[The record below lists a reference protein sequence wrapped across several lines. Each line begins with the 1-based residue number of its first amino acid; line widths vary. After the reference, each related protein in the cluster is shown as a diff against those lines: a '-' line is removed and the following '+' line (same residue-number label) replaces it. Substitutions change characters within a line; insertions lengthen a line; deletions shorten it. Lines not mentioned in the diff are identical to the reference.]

1 MNDKLNAG
9 GGQANEAGEI
19 LGRIGQLTRSLRDM
33 MSELGLDKQVAL
45 AAEAIPDARD
55 RLNYI
60 AMMTE
65 RAASRALNAVDAAQ
79 PVQEQLSTGA
89 RSLNQRWAEWDAN
102 PVALDGTHAL
112 VTGTRA
118 FLQGVPSGTAA
129 INAQLK
135 EIMMAQDFQD
145 LTGQVIKKM
154 MEVINEVETQLLKV
168 LVDHAPRGLLAEL
181 NPGLQN
187 GPQVNPGPASGAVSQ
202 AEADDLLASLGF

>member
-1 MNDKLNAG
+1 MDDKMNGAG
-9 GGQANEAGEI
+9 AQQSEAGEI

-33 MSELGLDKQVAL
+33 MKELGLDKQVAL

-60 AMMTE
+60 AKMTE

-79 PVQEQLSTGA
+79 PVQEKLSA
-89 RSLNQRWAEWDAN
+89 AAKSLNQRWAEWDSD
-102 PVALDGTHAL
+102 PVALDGSHAL
-112 VTGTRA
+112 VAGTRA
-118 FLQGVPSGTAA
+118 FLEGVPPDAAA
-129 INAQLK
+129 INEQLK

-168 LVDHAPRGLLAEL
+168 LVEHAPKGLLAEL

-187 GPQVNPGPASGAVSQ
+187 GPQINPGQGAGVASQ